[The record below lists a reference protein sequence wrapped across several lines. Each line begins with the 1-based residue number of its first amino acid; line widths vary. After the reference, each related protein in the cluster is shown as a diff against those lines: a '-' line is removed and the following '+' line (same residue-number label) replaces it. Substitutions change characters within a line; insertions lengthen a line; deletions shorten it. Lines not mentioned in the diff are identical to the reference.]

1 MFDRESRSNY
11 QLSVI
16 CADLGTP
23 SLSSVTDIRV
33 RIIDE
38 NDVTPTFNRKL
49 YHVIVAENN
58 QVGADILQVR

>member
-16 CADLGTP
+16 CCDLGAP
-23 SLSSVTDIRV
+23 SLSSQTDIRV

-38 NDVTPTFNRKL
+38 NDVAPTFDRKL
-49 YHVIVAENN
+49 YHVRVAENN